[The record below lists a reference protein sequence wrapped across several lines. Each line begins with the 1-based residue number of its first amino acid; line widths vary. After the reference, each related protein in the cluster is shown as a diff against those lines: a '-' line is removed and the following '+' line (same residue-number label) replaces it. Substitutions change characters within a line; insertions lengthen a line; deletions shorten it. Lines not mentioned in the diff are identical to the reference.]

1 MSKKSFDFE
10 NPALAIIGKAQKNEP
25 ASPISRPSSKA
36 PEGYKVNPMYI
47 ETRSKRLQLLIQP
60 SLYEKLKERADRE
73 GRSVNDLVHYLL
85 EDALTDDLERDL
97 EGGM

>member
-1 MSKKSFDFE
+1 MSKKSLELE
-10 NPALAIIGKAQKNEP
+10 NPALAILGRTSKPAEP
-25 ASPISRPSSKA
+25 VSRPSGKA

-60 SLYEKLKERADRE
+60 SLYEKLRSRADRE

-85 EDALTDDLERDL
+85 EEALTDDLE
-97 EGGM
+97 GGK